1 MPPSTVFSYWRRDHR
16 RSIISPALPA
26 SSPSKGA
33 NGSPIS
39 SPPQLPEIPD
49 TPTLTTSFG
58 YPSQDA
64 PSSIESPLDIDAS
77 KLTIT
82 SSAAPLSSSLTLAVP
97 SPSYDRENRPHSSPG
112 EWEGETFTSQA
123 NDSQV
128 SVSGLRSDQGDGE
141 SNSKSNSPFR
151 RSFGKQKRSPTA
163 APGSSHFRFRTS
175 PDDSPADKQTVPQK
189 DKDFRVEGG
198 AALRRI
204 GDRDRDVPVES
215 TNAHH
220 KSGKAM
226 LHLLNPMSLLARR
239 RSSQIVSSR
248 AEEPR
253 LNNRNVPAMPDDYD
267 PRIRGNIVHDF
278 SAPRPRRNVSAQ
290 QDGVISNLQ
299 EPSPSHIPKG
309 GRWND
314 QTKRHSDHSPVF
326 KEHFED
332 QNVLQVENKGYLQ
345 SSLLTNQSQIG
356 YEKSVPA
363 FARNLPSHLPEEI
376 NEPVEQ
382 PEQEAPEPPPSPPKA
397 DPPKES
403 QYQGTADEDTIPNVP
418 FNPSGLPRHLKSNAS
433 RFSFDM
439 SGVESSVQE
448 KLLEEKHKAKEA
460 ARKVEDG
467 YFDDFDE
474 DFDNDMLDDLDGLE
488 EKIPGVNVDADDDDF
503 DDLPLSR
510 NINGELKSWA
520 IAELSPVVA
529 SPVTSAPPGVT
540 DNSGYVSSQYE
551 ATPTETHCAQ
561 PQSQEQPLP
570 VASSIVPAANPQ
582 VPAASTQQPPTLD
595 EDDLYF
601 DDGEFGDLNNNDQDG
616 GFDESIFDDETS
628 HLYERKPVAP
638 PAVNPQIPAANN
650 QLPPILDED
659 DLYFDDGEFG
669 DLNINDQDGGF
680 DESIFD
686 DVTSHLYER
695 KPVAP
700 PPAETTVP
708 GDDSSLDKEST
719 AADTGDQGLK
729 HMPSVASDYR
739 VTGSVKRGPLGEPIP
754 NMGPARAHGGVL
766 TEQNLDILHNA
777 LAFAANEAAHN
788 SRLDRTVS
796 MSERSQ
802 GQDSIAHTAQTVDT
816 QPGLVSD
823 DSRLSQGADA
833 MAFEDVFDDDLIY
846 DDTDDAYFDDAIVA
860 AANAEAL
867 ENDDE
872 GFYGQEFGFYAQADS
887 TCNSELT
894 NGGYFG
900 PRRVEGVSRSHS
912 SRGKFQE
919 PSLTPITER
928 SEWSTRNSMISLKAH
943 GTTSNP
949 SQASPGLA
957 QLVDMGNIDDEL
969 SLSALMKLR
978 RGAWGGSNG
987 SLRSSAGSPPPPHPI
1002 SSPHRGSFTGAS
1014 EASPIPFSPDEG
1026 PASAVGF
1033 CHDDCHSHPRTASPL
1048 ALAGRPTDPPVSGIT
1063 GPAVFAEDAEEVPI
1077 SGTQRLNV
1085 L

>member
-16 RSIISPALPA
+16 RSLISPALPA
-26 SSPSKGA
+26 GSPSSKGTGPN

-39 SPPQLPEIPD
+39 SPPQLPQIPD
-49 TPTLTTSFG
+49 TPTLTTPFG
-58 YPSQDA
+58 HPSQDA
-64 PSSIESPLDIDAS
+64 PPLIESPLDIDTS
-77 KLTIT
+77 KLNIT

-97 SPSYDRENRPHSSPG
+97 SPSYDSQNRPHSSPG
-112 EWEGETFTSQA
+112 EWEDETFTSQA

-141 SNSKSNSPFR
+141 SNFKSNSPFR

-163 APGSSHFRFRTS
+163 GPGSGHFRFRAS
-175 PDDSPADKQTVPQK
+175 PDNSPADKQNMPQK
-189 DKDFRVEGG
+189 EFKLESAAVRRV
-198 AALRRI
+198 
-204 GDRDRDVPVES
+204 GDRDVSAENAS
-215 TNAHH
+215 THH

-239 RSSQIVSSR
+239 RSSQIVSSKT
-248 AEEPR
+248 EEPK
-253 LNNRNVPAMPDDYD
+253 LNNRHVPAMPDDYD

-278 SAPRPRRNVSAQ
+278 SAPRPRKNVSAQ
-290 QDGVISNLQ
+290 QDGQ
-299 EPSPSHIPKG
+299 EPPPSQIPGQPKG

-345 SSLLTNQSQIG
+345 SSLLTNQSQPG
-356 YEKSVPA
+356 YEKSLPA
-363 FARNLPSHLPEEI
+363 FARNLPSHLPEEV
-376 NEPVEQ
+376 NEPEEQQ
-382 PEQEAPEPPPSPPKA
+382 PEPESPAPLRNPPKA
-397 DPPKES
+397 LSPKEY
-403 QYQGTADEDTIPNVP
+403 QYQGTADEDTIPHVP

-467 YFDDFDE
+467 YFDDFDD
-474 DFDNDMLDDLDGLE
+474 DFDNDMMDDMDGLE

-503 DDLPLSR
+503 DDLSLSR

-520 IAELSPVVA
+520 IPGLSPVVA
-529 SPVTSAPPGVT
+529 SPITPAPPGVT
-540 DNSGYVSSQYE
+540 GNSGYISGQYE
-551 ATPTETHCAQ
+551 VPPVDAQ
-561 PQSQEQPLP
+561 YTQDQTQEQPLP
-570 VASSIVPAANPQ
+570 VASSDAPLANPQ
-582 VPAASTQQPPTLD
+582 VPAANTQQPLGLD

-601 DDGEFGDLNNNDQDG
+601 DDGEFGDLNNDDQDG

-638 PAVNPQIPAANN
+638 LAANSQIPTASNP
-650 QLPPILDED
+650 LPPILDED
-659 DLYFDDGEFG
+659 DMYFDDGEFG

-686 DVTSHLYER
+686 DETSHLYER
-695 KPVAP
+695 KPKAP
-700 PPAETTVP
+700 PPAETTVS
-708 GDDSSLDKEST
+708 GDDSSPVKEST
-719 AADTGDQGLK
+719 GTDTGDPGLR

-739 VTGSVKRGPLGEPIP
+739 KGSIKRGPLGEPIP
-754 NMGPARAHGGVL
+754 NLGPARAHGGVL
-766 TEQNLDILHNA
+766 TELNLDILHNA
-777 LAFAANEAAHN
+777 LAFAANEAAQN
-788 SRLDRTVS
+788 SRLDRTIS

-802 GQDSIAHTAQTVDT
+802 GQDSIAHTAQTVDS

-823 DSRLSQGADA
+823 DSRLSQGADP
-833 MAFEDVFDDDLIY
+833 MAFEDVFDDDTNY
-846 DDTDDAYFDDAIVA
+846 DDMDDTYFDDAIVA

-887 TCNSELT
+887 TCNTELT

-900 PRRVEGVSRSHS
+900 PRRVEGVTRSHS

-943 GTTSNP
+943 GATSNP
-949 SQASPGLA
+949 SLASPGLA

-987 SLRSSAGSPPPPHPI
+987 SLRSSAGSPPPQHPI
-1002 SSPHRGSFTGAS
+1002 SSSNRASFTGAS

-1026 PASAVGF
+1026 PPSAVGYF
-1033 CHDDCHSHPRTASPL
+1033 HDDGQVRTASPL
-1048 ALAGRPTDPPVSGIT
+1048 ALSDGPADLPVSEFT
-1063 GPAVFAEDAEEVPI
+1063 GRAAFADDADESRI
-1077 SGTQRLNV
+1077 SGAL
-1085 L
+1085 